1 MASSKRA
8 FPLWEETKK
17 KYVAELWDAQGLL
30 VRYKAR
36 RNPRDFADLKEKC
49 MSCWMNIR
57 SYRDMLEKKDAM
69 KPYVA
74 EFELLIVAMEDG
86 HDFAWWAGAWMFLN
100 DAYKRLGIDDVGK
113 QEDEDDYKTAVL
125 EGLFD

>member
-1 MASSKRA
+1 MGESKRA

-17 KYVAELWDAQGLL
+17 KYVAELWDAQRLL

-36 RNPRDFADLKEKC
+36 RNPNDLRDLKEVC

-57 SYRDMLEKKDAM
+57 SYRDMLEKKKEN
-69 KPYVA
+69 KPMVD
-74 EFELLIVAMEDG
+74 EFEQLIIAMSDT

-125 EGLFD
+125 NGLFD